1 MKVWCLFEQSG
12 TFKNAF
18 KELGYEAFDCDIL
31 NDFKQTDFQ
40 ADLFAD
46 ILSEFEYIELCKRRK
61 EKDLS
66 PVEIPKNI
74 VDYPRTIFDDI
85 SKDDLVIAFFPCI
98 KFTEK
103 CFLNTKCKNSGMKNY
118 TAAQKLTY
126 SRQSVNEI
134 ALYYEALCKLCEIA
148 IHKGFKLIIE
158 NPNSQPHFLN
168 LFFPFEPSIC
178 VQDRAKMGDYFKK
191 PTNFWFFNFEPQNN
205 FILLN
210 EGAKGRRLNM
220 SACNAGERHKDKNEL
235 LRWFEKEHGL
245 KIQNIQKARSMISP
259 EFARNFI
266 RAFVLKDEQIKTLAL
281 KAV

>member
-1 MKVWCLFEQSG
+1 MKVFCLFEQSG

-18 KELGYEAFDCDIL
+18 KELGFAAYDCDIL
-31 NDFKQTDFQ
+31 NDFKQTDYQ
-40 ADLFAD
+40 VDLFAD
-46 ILSEFEYIELCKRRK
+46 ILNKFEYMELVKRRK

-66 PVEIPKNI
+66 PIEISKSL
-74 VDYPRTIFDDI
+74 VDYPRTIFDGI
-85 SKDDLVIAFFPCI
+85 SKDDLVFAFFPCT

-118 TAAQKLTY
+118 TNAQKLAY
-126 SRQSVNEI
+126 SRHSVNEI
-134 ALYYEALCKLCEIA
+134 AKFYEALCKLCEIA
-148 IHKGFKLIIE
+148 THKGFKLIIE

-168 LFFPFEPSIC
+168 LFFPFEPSITLK
-178 VQDRAKMGDYFKK
+178 DRAKYGDYFKK
-191 PTNFWFFNFEPQNN
+191 PTNFWFFNCEPQNN

-220 SACNAGERHKDKNEL
+220 SGGKAGEKHKDKNEL

-245 KIQNIQKARSMISP
+245 KISNIQKARSMISP

-266 RAFVLKDEQIKTLAL
+266 KMFVLNADEFEKIS
-281 KAV
+281 